1 MYPAHGQTYASTHT
15 RCHTTSND
23 DLRTFMPACLTRVS
37 SMTKS
42 NGSVRSTHDKRTTH
56 AYLPQALQIP
66 RASFAAVAL
75 VLSPCPTQAMSQ
87 SVALRLVATFL
98 EARRR
103 RRRQRRAALPG
114 RRRRA
119 RRPHRLWHLPPGA
132 RPLLPRAAAVP
143 ARGCGAPDDRAVGD
157 DLSLNDRAHRAQPV
171 LRQRGTRLT
180 VSP

>member
-1 MYPAHGQTYASTHT
+1 MRRAMYPAHGQTYASTHT

-23 DLRTFMPACLTRVS
+23 DLRTFMTACLTRVS

-66 RASFAAVAL
+66 RARFAAVAL
-75 VLSPCPTQAMSQ
+75 VLSPCPAQAMSQ

-103 RRRQRRAALPG
+103 RRRQEHRRVCDFPPQVPFALHVQLASV
-114 RRRRA
+114 A
-119 RRPHRLWHLPPGA
+119 RRQILACLLHRSRVFGCQ
-132 RPLLPRAAAVP
+132 LLF
-143 ARGCGAPDDRAVGD
+143 
-157 DLSLNDRAHRAQPV
+157 S
-171 LRQRGTRLT
+171 
-180 VSP
+180 S